1 MFQGCFTYDYKKPCY
16 IYYPKTAEQKE
27 HYQEQID
34 KLNKNKVEEEC
45 RLAFDKQEKEK
56 EEQQTRQGKKVLT

>member
-1 MFQGCFTYDYKKPCY
+1 MFWGYFIYDYKKPCY
-16 IYYPKTAEQKE
+16 IYYPKRVEQKE

-45 RLAFDKQEKEK
+45 CLAFDKQEKEK
-56 EEQQTRQGKKVLT
+56 EE